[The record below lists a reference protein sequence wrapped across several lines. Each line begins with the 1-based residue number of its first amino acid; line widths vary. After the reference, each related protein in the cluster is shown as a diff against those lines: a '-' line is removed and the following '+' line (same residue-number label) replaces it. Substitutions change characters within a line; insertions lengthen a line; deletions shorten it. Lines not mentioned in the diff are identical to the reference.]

1 MAPSSPSPS
10 EELRILHCFRSP
22 VGGIFRHVRDLIHQQ
37 VAQGHKVGV
46 ICDSNTGGEFE
57 ENLLAEL
64 EPYLELGLFRIP
76 MDRSISPRDLVV
88 LFKLYGKI
96 RAVNADILHSHGAKG
111 GAYAR
116 LIGTLLRRADKRKSD
131 GQSGKAIRR
140 PVRLY
145 CPHGGSVHYDQ
156 TTLSG
161 RVYFGLERILERFTD
176 RLVFV
181 SAYERDSYFAKVGEA
196 HCPHSLVRNGLNE
209 EEFEPIKPNKDA
221 SDLLYI
227 GMMRDLKGVDLF
239 LSALPQVA
247 QKLDRPITATLVGDG
262 PDLPGY
268 KAQADKLGDQ
278 VKTKFHTPMP
288 VREAFTL
295 GKALVVPSRAESMP
309 YIVLEALA
317 ASRPVLAT
325 RVGGIPE
332 IFAENAGALIEPD
345 DVNALVNALSGYLG
359 GTVKA
364 PDFEK
369 MHQSVHQN
377 FSAKAMSSSIMSAY
391 QAALEGQN

>member
-10 EELRILHCFRSP
+10 EDLRIIHCFRSP

-46 ICDSNTGGEFE
+46 ICDSNTGGEYE
-57 ENLLAEL
+57 EGLLEEL
-64 EPYLELGLFRIP
+64 EPYLDLGLFRIP
-76 MDRSISPRDLVV
+76 MDRSIGPRDLVV
-88 LFKLYGKI
+88 LYRLYGKI
-96 RAVNADILHSHGAKG
+96 REVKADVLHSHGAKG

-116 LIGTLLRRADKRKSD
+116 LIGSLLRRSDKRNRNTGSHKSP
-131 GQSGKAIRR
+131 RR

-156 TTLSG
+156 TALSG
-161 RVYFGLERILERFTD
+161 RLYFGLERILERFTD
-176 RLVFV
+176 RLIFV

-196 HCPHSLVRNGLNE
+196 HCPHSLVRNGLND
-209 EEFEPIKPNKDA
+209 EEFEPINSAKDA

-239 LSALPQVA
+239 LDALPKVA
-247 QKLDRPITATLVGDG
+247 QKLDRDLTATLVGDG
-262 PDLPGY
+262 PDLARY
-268 KAQADKLGDQ
+268 KNQAKGLGNRVTVTFLD
-278 VKTKFHTPMP
+278 PMP
-288 VREAFTL
+288 VREAFTM
-295 GKALVVPSRAESMP
+295 GETLVVPSRAESMP

-317 ASRPVLAT
+317 ANRPVLAT

-345 DVNALVNALSGYLG
+345 NIDAMVNALAGYLS

-364 PDFEK
+364 PDFKK
-369 MHQSVHQN
+369 MHDSVQQN
-377 FSAKAMSSSIMSAY
+377 FSAKAMTESIMQAY